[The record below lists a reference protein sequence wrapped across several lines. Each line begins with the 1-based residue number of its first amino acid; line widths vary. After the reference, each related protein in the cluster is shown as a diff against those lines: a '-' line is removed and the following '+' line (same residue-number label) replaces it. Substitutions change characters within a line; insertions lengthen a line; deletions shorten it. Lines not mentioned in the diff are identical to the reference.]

1 VWARPGRAHIDVQK
15 RAGLSMAGG
24 SEKITTGEYISHH
37 LQNLTFGQHP
47 DGTWGFAHSA
57 AEAQAMGF
65 WAFHVDTLFWA
76 LLLGLIFYGL
86 FRNVA
91 RKANSGVPTRFQ
103 AAIESI
109 VEFVDTSVRESF
121 HGTSRLIAP
130 LALTLFVW
138 IFLMNFMD
146 LVPVDWLPWVASKA
160 GISHQKVV
168 PTTDVNATLGM
179 AITVFVLI
187 IVFSIRFKGVGG
199 FISELV
205 MNPLN
210 PKDLGM
216 PKIFWPFVMAFNF
229 ILELVSLLA
238 KPVSLGLRLFGNLYA
253 GELIFILIALI
264 FTAGSAWFAA
274 GLSSIFGEHIPA
286 WFWISAS
293 VAIAAT
299 LWLNLKDKLST
310 KATLWLLLA
319 EMLLVGGLAFL
330 GGQLMHFGWAV
341 FHLLVI
347 TLQAFIFMMLTIVY
361 LSMASEHH

>member
-1 VWARPGRAHIDVQK
+1 
-15 RAGLSMAGG
+15 MAGD
-24 SEKITTGEYISHH
+24 SKTVSSGEYIQHH

-57 AEAQAMGF
+57 AEASAMGF
-65 WAFHVDTLFWA
+65 WAVHVDTLFWS
-76 LLLGLIFYGL
+76 LFLGFVFFFM
-86 FRNVA
+86 FRSVA
-91 RKANSGVPTRFQ
+91 KKANSGVPSRFQ
-103 AAIESI
+103 SAIETI
-109 VEFVDTSVRESF
+109 VEFVDSSVRDSF

-138 IFLMNFMD
+138 IFFMNFMD
-146 LVPVDWLPWVASKA
+146 LIPVDWLPWVASTA

-179 AITVFVLI
+179 AIAVFVLI
-187 IVFSIRFKGVGG
+187 IVYSIRFKGVGG
-199 FISELV
+199 FVSELV

-216 PKIFWPFVMAFNF
+216 PKVVWPLVMAFNLV
-229 ILELVSLLA
+229 LELVSLLA

-253 GELIFILIALI
+253 GELIFILIALV
-264 FTAGSAWFAA
+264 FTAGSGFVGS
-274 GLSSIFGEHIPA
+274 GLSAIFGDHIPA
-286 WFWISAS
+286 WFWVLATGS
-293 VAIAAT
+293 VFAT
-299 LWLNLKDKLST
+299 LWLNLKGKLDNR
-310 KATLWLLLA
+310 KTLWLLLA
-319 EMLLVGGLAFL
+319 EMLLVGGLGFL

-341 FHLLVI
+341 FHILVI